1 MSRVTSIFTP
11 KPIVVK
17 AKSVNRDGY
26 PSFTMPIEEQTLQT
40 LLCNTFGHTFYAD
53 QRDLVKESEAVFEQ
67 MLNKDARFFANA
79 LVFARNEGYMRSQP
93 VFGLA
98 MLSEYD
104 AGMFKAAFNHVI
116 LTPKDLSDF
125 MAVVEARHG
134 GSQGGRA
141 IKTAVANWLSL
152 HFGKD
157 STSGEYWAVKYGS
170 SNKSGYSLKDL
181 IITTHPSG
189 VRADIAKWLLGKKFK
204 LTEKTSPKL
213 YWYEKLKVA
222 STVAEKVEA
231 IENGKLPHEV
241 ASTFAGDSKGVWSA
255 IFPNL
260 PPFALLRNINNLDH
274 KGILDGFKREIQT
287 KLSDPVKIKNSKILP
302 FRFYEAYKVINK
314 EWAKNLMAEAIDA
327 SFENIPDFVGK
338 TAVVLD
344 VSGSMSSFLD
354 TASLFAVCAARKGGV
369 NKITLFD
376 TRAWG
381 KNINPSKSILTE
393 AQSISTGGGTDIA
406 APIRFLTNQGEVYD
420 NIILITDEQQNS
432 GSPMY
437 NEFERYRKALNMDV
451 NLFVVDVSPYRAA
464 LTPPKGNVH
473 YIFGWSDQVMNYIS
487 ATTRGWSSQVQKVK
501 AMDADLDFKV
511 WTPPVAQRK
520 AAKVSVSKPKAKAKV
535 VKTKKVVG
543 KKRNL
548 KAELAAILRK

>member
-1 MSRVTSIFTP
+1 MSRVSKLFNPSPQP
-11 KPIVVK
+11 K
-17 AKSVNRDGY
+17 ATEVNRDGY
-26 PSFTMPIEEQTLQT
+26 ASFTMPIEEQTLQT

-53 QRDLVKESEAVFEQ
+53 QRQLAAESEQVFKK
-67 MLNKDARFFANA
+67 MIAKDANFFANA

-98 MLSEYD
+98 MLAEKYPPL
-104 AGMFKAAFNHVI
+104 FRKAFPHVI

-125 MAVVEARHG
+125 MAIVESRHN
-134 GSQGGRA
+134 GSQGGRV
-141 IKTAVANWLSL
+141 IKTAVADWLSDK
-152 HFGKD
+152 FGKE

-170 SNKSGYSLKDL
+170 ENKSGYSLKDL
-181 IITTHPSG
+181 IVTTHPSG
-189 VRADIAKWLLGKKFK
+189 VRSDIAKWLLNKPFR

-222 STVAEKVEA
+222 KTAADKAEA

-241 ASTFAGDSKGVWSA
+241 ASTFAGDSKTVWSA

-260 PPFALLRNINNLDH
+260 PPFALLRNINTLDR
-274 KGILDGFKREIQT
+274 KGILDDFKKEIKE
-287 KLSDPVKIKNSKILP
+287 KLSDGDKLRKSKILP

-314 EWAKNLMAEAIDA
+314 EWAKNLMQEAIDA

-344 VSGSMSSFLD
+344 VSGSMSGMLD
-354 TASLFAVCAARKGGV
+354 VASLFAVCAARKGNV

-381 KNINPSKSILTE
+381 MTVDPNKSILTI
-393 AQSISTGGGTDIA
+393 AQSIHTHGGTDIA
-406 APIRFLTNQGEVYD
+406 APINFLTKQGEVYD
-420 NIILITDEQQNS
+420 NIVLITDEQQNT

-437 NEFERYRKALNMDV
+437 AAFETYRKRLNMNV
-451 NLFVVDVSPYRAA
+451 NLFVVDVSPYRSAI
-464 LTPPKGNVH
+464 TPPKGNIY

-487 ATTRGWSSQVQKVK
+487 ATTRGWNSQVQKVA
-501 AMDADLDFKV
+501 AMDSKLDFK
-511 WTPPVAQRK
+511 TPKPVRQRK
-520 AAKVSVSKPKAKAKV
+520 AAKVTKVTKAKRTTRKYKV
-535 VKTKKVVG
+535 
-543 KKRNL
+543 NP
-548 KAELAAILRK
+548 LR